1 MDRLNEL
8 EQIKRDF
15 HLIRRRMDKLEK
27 RIQELSEG
35 EFFEEEECVPEKTFL
50 IGLNDSE
57 WKVCFGGSEILSPQ
71 ELFEQ
76 WEEWGEKPTNL
87 TVWLKDHLS
96 KQHASKISSVKVE
109 TCFLEK
115 NLPNDK
121 RGGKIVPCSVCEL
134 SVILNYKHQEK
145 YFPPEYN
152 ICRASTQCGCFDL
165 TKLINK
171 ALSKN

>member
-1 MDRLNEL
+1 MDRLTEI
-8 EQIKRDF
+8 EQIKKDF
-15 HLIRRRMDKLEK
+15 QLVRRRMDKLEK
-27 RIQELSEG
+27 RIREFSEK
-35 EFFEEEECVPEKTFL
+35 EEIVREEYIPENTFL

-57 WKVCFGGSEILSPQ
+57 WKVCFGGSEILSSQ

-87 TVWLKDHLS
+87 TVWLKDRLS
-96 KQHASKISSVKVE
+96 KQHSRKISSVKVE
-109 TCFLEK
+109 TYFLEK

-134 SVILNYKHQEK
+134 SVTLNHKHHQT

-152 ICRASTQCGCFDL
+152 ICRASSQCGCFDL

-171 ALSKN
+171 ALTEN